1 MTAVGSRR
9 GAFLIGMALLAAACA
24 RYPRERTFD
33 DLYVLLPDR
42 AGSGTGALSVTHG
55 GVERTLATPYAAAR
69 VTRPGHVDVGVSSP
83 EEVRTTF
90 GAALAAL
97 PPRPVTFILHFGEGR
112 EDLSPDARALVT
124 SAILPEVARRDAAEV
139 VVVGHT
145 DRMGSVA
152 ANDVLALRRAER
164 VRDELVGLG
173 IPRDRI
179 EVAGRGEREP
189 LVPTP
194 DEVPEPRNR
203 RVEIVVR

>member
-1 MTAVGSRR
+1 MTVVAG
-9 GAFLIGMALLAAACA
+9 ACA
-24 RYPRERTFD
+24 RYPREAVFD
-33 DLYVLLPDR
+33 DFYVLLPDR
-42 AGSGTGALSVTHG
+42 GPGAGALHVTHG

-69 VTRPGHVDVGVSSP
+69 VRRPGHVDVGTSSP

-90 GAALAAL
+90 GPALGAL

-112 EDLSPDARALVT
+112 DDLSPEARAFVMST
-124 SAILPEVARRDAAEV
+124 ILPEVARREAAEV

-152 ANDVLALRRAER
+152 ANDALALRRAER
-164 VRDELVGLG
+164 VRDELAGLG

-179 EVAGRGEREP
+179 QAAGRGERDP

-194 DEVPEPRNR
+194 DEIPEPRNR
-203 RVEIVVR
+203 RVEIIVR